1 MRLSCAH
8 DFNPA
13 IEPADAGSLRQSQQ
27 AAWEAFVGGPDD
39 AAHERL
45 QFYARAYPPEAAM
58 LAASQARCFSLVR
71 TREWY
76 RSAEPDDVAQA
87 FREAV
92 ALSGRHPGAAPALAH
107 LSAMVVVRPALR
119 DAVLHEF
126 PTSVAA
132 RVLRSALAGPPLPPV
147 GLARLVAAGFPGGVA
162 SGLPRKGSALT
173 MGRPAAQA
181 HARPGQGLHATPPG
195 ASGGME
201 P

>member
-1 MRLSCAH
+1 MRLSGAH
-8 DFNPA
+8 DFSPA
-13 IEPADAGSLRQSQQ
+13 MEP
-27 AAWEAFVGGPDD
+27 AAWEAFVGDPSD

-76 RSAEPDDVAQA
+76 RSAKPDDVAQA

-92 ALSGRHPGAAPALAH
+92 ALSDPGAGPALAH
-107 LSAMVVVRPALR
+107 LSSMVVVRPALR

-132 RVLRSALAGPPLPPV
+132 RVLRSALAGPPPPPV
-147 GLARLVAAGFPGGVA
+147 ALARLVAAGFPGGVA
-162 SGLPRKGSALT
+162 SGPPRRGLAMT
-173 MGRPAAQA
+173 MGRPARQA
-181 HARPGQGLHATPPG
+181 CAGPGQGLHATPPG

-201 P
+201 L